1 VKKILGAALGSC
13 VHVAGLHHFL
23 KLAEAE
29 GFAVR
34 FLGPAVPI
42 ETLVRAIREEQ
53 PTLTAVSYRL
63 MPEAAAPLF
72 RELAEALAR
81 AGLGNVR
88 MVFGGTPPVAEV
100 ARKTG
105 LFEKTFDGREPL
117 RAITAYLH
125 GGAEREPE
133 RRFAATLLERIGE
146 AQPYPLLRH
155 HFGLPSLETTIAGA
169 REIAEAEVLD
179 VLSIGPDQN
188 AQEHFFHPEDMD
200 RDRAGAGGVPLR
212 TPGDLRA
219 IFEATRRGN
228 FPLVRCYSGTRDLL
242 RWAEMSRE
250 TIRNAWAAIPL
261 CWYDVL
267 DGRSRRPLDE
277 AIRENQE
284 AMRWH
289 AERGIPVEVNEA
301 HQWSLRE
308 AHDSLAVAMA
318 FLAAYSAKAMGVGH
332 YVAQYMFN
340 TPPGTTPRMDLAK
353 MLAKME
359 LIGTLEDGSFV
370 SYRQVRA
377 GIAHFAAEPSIA
389 QGQLAASAAISL
401 ALRPHILHVV
411 GFSEGD
417 HAALPD
423 EVVRSCR
430 MAHGVLQD
438 CLEGLPDMTIDPVVQ
453 ARKEKLKGEA
463 RILLAA
469 LSRLGA
475 DSGSD
480 PWTDPVLLAYA
491 VGIGLLDTPH
501 FKGTAGFRGEIVTRL
516 LDGGWDCVDPETGAP
531 VSEEVRTERILKA
544 APPLGSPPS
553 RRNPH
558 QLS

>member
-1 VKKILGAALGSC
+1 MKKILGAALGSC

-34 FLGPAVPI
+34 FLGPAVPVDA
-42 ETLVRAIREEQ
+42 LVQAIRDES
-53 PTLTAVSYRL
+53 PDLTAVSYRL
-63 MPEAAAPLF
+63 MPEAAISLF
-72 RELAEALAR
+72 GELRDALAR
-81 AGLGNVR
+81 AGRRNVR
-88 MVFGGTPPVAEV
+88 MVFGGTPPVAEI
-100 ARKTG
+100 ARRSG

-117 RAITAYLH
+117 RAIRAYLH

-133 RRFAATLLERIGE
+133 RRFASTLLERIRDAE
-146 AQPYPLLRH
+146 PYPLLRH
-155 HFGLPSLETTIAGA
+155 HFGLPSLAATIAGA

-200 RDRAGAGGVPLR
+200 QGRAGAGGVPLR

-219 IFEATRRGN
+219 IYEATRRGN
-228 FPLVRCYSGTRDLL
+228 CPLLRCYSGTRDLL

-261 CWYDVL
+261 CWYNVL

-277 AIRENQE
+277 AILENQE

-289 AERGIPVEVNEA
+289 AEKGLPVEVNEA

-308 AHDSLAVAMA
+308 AHDALAVAMA
-318 FLAAYSAKAMGVGH
+318 FLAAYNAKAMGVRH

-377 GIAHFAAEPSIA
+377 GIAHFAGEPSIA

-401 ALRPHILHVV
+401 ALKPHILHVV

-430 MAHGVLQD
+430 TAHGVLQD
-438 CLEGLPDMTIDPVVQ
+438 CLEGLPDMTLDPVVQ
-453 ARKEKLKGEA
+453 ARKETLLREA
-463 RILLAA
+463 RVLLAA
-469 LSRLGA
+469 LSRLG
-475 DSGSD
+475 SETGPD
-480 PWTDPVLLAYA
+480 PWTDPGLLAHA
-491 VGIGLLDTPH
+491 VAIGLLDTPH
-501 FKGTAGFRGEIVTRL
+501 FKGTPGFRGEIVTRL
-516 LDGGWDCVDPETGAP
+516 IKGGWDCVDPETGKP
-531 VSEEVRTERILKA
+531 VSEEQRTERVLET
-544 APPLGSPPS
+544 APAFGSAS
-553 RRNPH
+553 
-558 QLS
+558 S